1 MGFLNFFKEKQ
12 YEQEVQKMNGP
23 QVFGLLDL
31 MSPEMKK
38 MLLSQIS
45 GIDANFPKEQQ
56 ERMDKLLEAA
66 QKLPASEKLKLLKED
81 KRVPLRVKGNGRN
94 VKLLVKV
101 RDPIESGELKNK
113 RMGL

>member
-38 MLLSQIS
+38 CCS
-45 GIDANFPKEQQ
+45 
-56 ERMDKLLEAA
+56 
-66 QKLPASEKLKLLKED
+66 
-81 KRVPLRVKGNGRN
+81 LR
-94 VKLLVKV
+94 
-101 RDPIESGELKNK
+101 
-113 RMGL
+113 